1 MNLKSLKRLTK
12 RPEERRA
19 DIMRAAVE
27 VFSEKGLEAATVE
40 DITRAAGVAKGTF
53 YLYFVSKEHL
63 LAALRERMVEDAL
76 EHAAGLFERVGR
88 EDWWGLVDAT
98 IDSTV
103 DFMLERR
110 DWIRVLG
117 REGLRPHTQHMLA
130 ESERKLNAL
139 FAAGIQAGIDAGAFA
154 VSDPELTGV
163 MIHHAL
169 DGTLMQAI
177 LFEEDID
184 RDRVVAGAKELVH
197 KILAPAEAAPSRIA
211 D

>member
-19 DIMRAAVE
+19 DILRAAAHIL
-27 VFSEKGLEAATVE
+27 SERGLEATTVAE
-40 DITRAAGVAKGTF
+40 IAAAAGVAKGTF

-63 LAALRERMVEDAL
+63 LAALKEQFVEEAL
-76 EHAAGLFERVGR
+76 EHAARLFERVGR

-98 IDSTV
+98 IESTV

-110 DWIRVLG
+110 DSIRVFG
-117 REGLRPHTQHMLA
+117 REGLRPETRPLLA

-139 FAAGIQAGIDAGAFA
+139 FAAGIQAGIDAGAFR
-154 VSDPELTGV
+154 VSDPDFTG
-163 MIHHAL
+163 MLIHHAL
-169 DGTLMQAI
+169 DGSIMQAI
-177 LFEEDID
+177 QLDEEID
-184 RDRVVAGAKELVH
+184 RDRVVAAAKEAVH
-197 KILAPAEAAPSRIA
+197 KILAPIDPPGLT